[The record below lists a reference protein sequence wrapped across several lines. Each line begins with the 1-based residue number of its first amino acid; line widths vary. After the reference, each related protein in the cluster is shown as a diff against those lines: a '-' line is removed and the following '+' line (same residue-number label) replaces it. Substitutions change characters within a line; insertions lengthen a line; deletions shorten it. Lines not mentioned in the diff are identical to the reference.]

1 MATVNV
7 YLTFD
12 GNCEEAFDFYK
23 AAFGKEFKDVNRFGE
38 MPPQEGMP
46 AISEE
51 AKNRLMHVSM
61 PISKET
67 ILMGSDSMPG
77 MGPDLVT
84 GNNFSI
90 SLGVD
95 SKEEADKL
103 CAALSAGGKVTMPL
117 EVTFWN
123 AYFGMWTDKFG
134 INWMVN
140 YDLPA

>member
-12 GNCEEAFDFYK
+12 GDCEAAFDFYK
-23 AAFGKEFKDVNRFGE
+23 AAFGKEFKEIRSFGD

-46 AISEE
+46 ALSDKMKNAIMHVNLPISEE
-51 AKNRLMHVSM
+51 TS
-61 PISKET
+61 
-67 ILMGSDSMPG
+67 LMGSDNMPG
-77 MGPDLVT
+77 MGGNFT
-84 GNNFSI
+84 MGNNFSI
-90 SLGVD
+90 ALGVE

-103 CAALSAGGKVTMPL
+103 CNALSAGGKITMPL

-123 AYFGMWTDKFG
+123 AYFGMWEDKFG

-140 YDLPA
+140 FDLPK